1 MAIAPLLDTE
11 AADWSPDL
19 YGASWPRP
27 APLLLLPD
35 HDDAGHDEAGYD
47 DGYGDG
53 YGAEDLTLAPL
64 VPLAPA
70 PHGLRTGLDV
80 RRRRAVRAATR
91 RRRRAVVL
99 ATLAAGLICGL
110 ALPLSALGG
119 SAARPGRPNGTG
131 ATAGGTVYVARPGDT
146 LWSIA
151 NRFDDGG
158 NARPLARALAR
169 ETGSAVVVPGEHI
182 AIP

>member
-1 MAIAPLLDTE
+1 MAIAPLLDPE

-19 YGASWPRP
+19 YGASWPKP

-35 HDDAGHDEAGYD
+35 HDDGDD
-47 DGYGDG
+47 DGD
-53 YGAEDLTLAPL
+53 DLTLAPL
-64 VPLAPA
+64 VPLAPT
-70 PHGLRTGLDV
+70 PHGLRKGLDV
-80 RRRRAVRAATR
+80 QRRRAVRAATR

-119 SAARPGRPNGTG
+119 SAARPDGTG
-131 ATAGGTVYVARPGDT
+131 ATASGTVYVVRPGDT

-151 NRFDDGG
+151 TRFDNGG
-158 NARPLARALAR
+158 NPRPLARALAR